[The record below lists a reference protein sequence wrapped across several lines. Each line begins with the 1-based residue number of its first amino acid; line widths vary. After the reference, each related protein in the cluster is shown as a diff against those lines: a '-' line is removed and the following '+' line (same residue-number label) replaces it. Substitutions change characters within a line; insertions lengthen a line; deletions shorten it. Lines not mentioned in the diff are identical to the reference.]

1 MYMYVAFQLATLANV
16 INCFIVPQIRLS
28 ALKVL
33 QETYLSLGEEFMVLL
48 PETVP
53 FLAECMEGEGLV
65 CMATLSVLIAT
76 LDVLYIEDFLFGC
89 LILLVNWR
97 AFIPLLMDNL

>member
-1 MYMYVAFQLATLANV
+1 MYMYVAFQLAALAN
-16 INCFIVPQIRLS
+16 CSIVPQIRLS

-76 LDVLYIEDFLFGC
+76 LDVHCIEDFPFTGW
-89 LILLVNWR
+89 LIARQLAR
-97 AFIPLLMDNL
+97 ALLMDNF